1 MALGF
6 TVDQDSQAAV
16 GTWLSVITGC
26 TAAVIPVDM
35 DGGMLVDVNPHTAEG
50 RVLPTRYSTNTSF
63 REVECLS
70 TVMH

>member
-1 MALGF
+1 MKSYQNAGLEPYLYF
-6 TVDQDSQAAV
+6 CRDRDTKEID
-16 GTWLSVITGC
+16 VI
-26 TAAVIPVDM
+26 M
-35 DGGMLVDVNPHTAEG
+35 ERDGQLFPLEVNPHTAG